1 MLREIGLEEPFVFF
15 FFAGSPGFS
24 PLRVSS
30 NKHLGLL
37 IEGSWHVVSV
47 LFFDVLF
54 PVPLFLLC

>member
-1 MLREIGLEEPFVFF
+1 MAQKSLLV

-37 IEGSWHVVSV
+37 IEGSWRVASV

-54 PVPLFLLC
+54 PVPLFLLY